1 MSTDYSADTIV
12 FLIHIPQ
19 ISMPMNV
26 LLTSF
31 FVCCIGLLFLYPF
44 LTKSVGLCVFLTI
57 VYLIAAA
64 VILSLNIQ
72 NWDFDEG
79 DCNLFFRIV
88 ASMIYAF
95 SMVVLA
101 IPLAGGLWQELCDKD
116 ELYSCIEMVLIFGA
130 AIAAG
135 IVGWRETD

>member
-1 MSTDYSADTIV
+1 
-12 FLIHIPQ
+12 
-19 ISMPMNV
+19 
-26 LLTSF
+26 
-31 FVCCIGLLFLYPF
+31 
-44 LTKSVGLCVFLTI
+44 
-57 VYLIAAA
+57 
-64 VILSLNIQ
+64 
-72 NWDFDEG
+72 
-79 DCNLFFRIV
+79 
-88 ASMIYAF
+88 MIYAF